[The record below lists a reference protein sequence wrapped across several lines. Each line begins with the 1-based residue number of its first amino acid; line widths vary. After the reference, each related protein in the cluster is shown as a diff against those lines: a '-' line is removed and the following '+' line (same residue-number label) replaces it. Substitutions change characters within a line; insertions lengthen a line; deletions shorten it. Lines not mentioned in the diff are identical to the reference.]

1 MLEILYQDKDLIAIN
16 KPHGLLVHRS
26 PIATNTDTYAVQEL
40 RNQINQHVYPIH
52 RLDRKT
58 SGVLLFA
65 LNKEL
70 ITGLMKQFE
79 EHTVTKTYVA
89 ILRGYTAD
97 EGTIDYALTND
108 KGKTQEAVT
117 HYRTL
122 KRTEIPVPFGKHETS
137 RYSLVEARPE
147 TGRMHQL
154 RKHFAHILHPIIG
167 DRPHGCNKQNKLFL
181 EKWEMGTMLLHGQHL
196 SIKHPVTKESLSFK
210 ANVSSEFQRAQQIL
224 NLQFPD
230 KEYASEYV

>member
-1 MLEILYQDKDLIAIN
+1 MLEILYQDSDLIAIN

-70 ITGLMKQFE
+70 ITDLMKQFE
-79 EHTVTKTYVA
+79 EHTVSKTYWA
-89 ILRGYTAD
+89 ILRGYTDD

-117 HYRTL
+117 HYKTL
-122 KRTEIPVPFGKHETS
+122 ARTEVPVSFGKHATS
-137 RYSLVEARPE
+137 RYSLVEAKPE

-181 EKWEMGTMLLHGQHL
+181 EKWNMGTMLLHARQL
-196 SIKHPVTKESLSFK
+196 EFNHPLKNERISL
-210 ANVSSEFQRAQQIL
+210 RAQPSQEFNRML
-224 NLQFPD
+224 ETLRLSPD
-230 KEYASEYV
+230 KESV